1 MYIIICFK
9 DMLVEVSRYLV
20 RCKWFNFIVR
30 LIFMIW
36 LLLDLNDFIYL
47 FLDFCIIVI
56 YLVMLFVVIL
66 SFE

>member
-1 MYIIICFK
+1 MYIIMCFK

-20 RCKWFNFIVR
+20 RYIWFNFIVR
-30 LIFMIW
+30 LIFIIW
-36 LLLDLNDFIYL
+36 LLLDLIYFIYL

-56 YLVMLFVVIL
+56 YLVMLFVVVL